1 MKKGILILLAVIFIF
16 GGCSTTPTKT
26 EKGAGYGAAGGAI
39 AGALA
44 GQLIGGDTE
53 ATLLGAAAGAAI
65 GGAAGAGV
73 GHMMDK
79 QEQEMRQ
86 ALAESEAAAVRR
98 EGNLLAIVLK
108 GDVTFDFNSA
118 KVNPGL
124 YREIDRIAGVMI
136 EYPRTN
142 ILVEGHTDS
151 KGSEAYNMELSR
163 RRAESVRDLLVEK
176 GVSGTR
182 ISTTGHGESM
192 PVATNDTPEGRQQNR
207 RVEIKINPDSVQ

>member
-1 MKKGILILLAVIFIF
+1 M
-16 GGCSTTPTKT
+16 
-26 EKGAGYGAAGGAI
+26 
-39 AGALA
+39 
-44 GQLIGGDTE
+44 
-53 ATLLGAAAGAAI
+53 
-65 GGAAGAGV
+65 
-73 GHMMDK
+73 
-79 QEQEMRQ
+79 
-86 ALAESEAAAVRR
+86 
-98 EGNLLAIVLK
+98 
-108 GDVTFDFNSA
+108 TFDFNSA

-163 RRAESVRDLLVEK
+163 RRAESVRNLLVEK

-182 ISTTGHGESM
+182 ISTMGHGETM

-207 RVEIKINPDSVQ
+207 RVEIKIHPDSVQ